1 MSYYVLSE
9 DDIKNILKDGKFN
22 KGDYAGKQLVGYWNA
37 EDIVETYEQCFAL
50 EEDKEKWDE
59 IYKEKEEKILTKIA
73 EDYYLDDYG
82 CEYIESEMESQFMD
96 LALGLI
102 SKKEVL

>member
-1 MSYYVLSE
+1 MFYNLSE
-9 DDIKNILKDGKFN
+9 EDIKDILKDGKFDKN
-22 KGDYAGKQLVGYWNA
+22 KYAGKQLVGYWNA
-37 EDIVETYEQCFAL
+37 KDVVETYEQCFAL

-73 EDYYLDDYG
+73 EEFYLDYYG
-82 CEYIESEMESQFMD
+82 CEYIESEIESQFMD

-102 SKKEVL
+102 SKREVL